1 VCPGPPHHIP
11 TPSPRSRR
19 YPSDSTDAEWALLKP
34 LLPPPA
40 CTQPTGGRPE
50 THPRRQLVDAIR
62 YLVHNGCV
70 WRALPTDF
78 PPWPTVY
85 GHFARWAA
93 DGTLGRVHDT
103 LRQQVRQ
110 AHGRQPTPSAA
121 IIDSQSVRAAET
133 VPKPS
138 RGYDAANKINGRK
151 RHIAV
156 DTLGLLLVVLVTAAS
171 VQDRD
176 AARTLLWRLRVGLRR
191 IRLRWGDAAYQGR
204 LVGWAAATLGLRCR
218 SCAGAWP
225 MPSRSWPADGWWSA
239 PWPGSA
245 ATAAP
250 YATTSGT
257 RPSRRDGHLGD
268 GHRHDPPAGPPAP
281 SRPHPRPTR
290 CGRFPGR
297 PRSSTA
303 SRESSGAHPCP
314 GHRRGRTSDPAGSTV
329 WPQPR

>member
-11 TPSPRSRR
+11 TPYPRSRR
-19 YPSDSTDAEWALLKP
+19 YPSDTTDAEWALIEP
-34 LLPPPA
+34 LLPRPA

-50 THPRRQLVDAIR
+50 THPRRQIVDAIR

-70 WRALPTDF
+70 WRALPADF

-138 RGYDAANKINGRK
+138 RGYDAAKKINGRK

-156 DTLGLLLVVLVTAAS
+156 DTLELLLVVLVTAAS

-176 AARTLLWRLRVGLRR
+176 AARALLWRLRVGFRR
-191 IRLRWGDAAYQGR
+191 IRLLWGDAAYQGR
-204 LVGWAAATLGLRCR
+204 LVGWAAATLGLRVQIVR
-218 SCAGAWP
+218 RRLAHAFQVLPRRWVVERTLAWI
-225 MPSRSWPADGWWSA
+225 SRHRRTVRDYERLPDHHAAMVIWAMVTVMTRRLARQHHPAC
-239 PWPGSA
+239 
-245 ATAAP
+245 T
-250 YATTSGT
+250 
-257 RPSRRDGHLGD
+257 
-268 GHRHDPPAGPPAP
+268 PAP
-281 SRPHPRPTR
+281 
-290 CGRFPGR
+290 
-297 PRSSTA
+297 A
-303 SRESSGAHPCP
+303 
-314 GHRRGRTSDPAGSTV
+314 PAA
-329 WPQPR
+329 